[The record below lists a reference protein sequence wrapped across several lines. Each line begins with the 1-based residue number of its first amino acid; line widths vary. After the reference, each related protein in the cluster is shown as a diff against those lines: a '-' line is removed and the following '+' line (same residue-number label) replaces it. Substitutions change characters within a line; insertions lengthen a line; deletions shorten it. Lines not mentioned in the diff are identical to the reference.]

1 MHNASTATPLPP
13 PDAPPV
19 DLADVR
25 KRMLANRRLLSGPAG
40 FFERGDI
47 IAALDVASVAREHV
61 LMVGLPGTGKSDL
74 GRTWASQFAG
84 TYREDLFT
92 SQSTEADH
100 LAYLDVQ
107 AFTNGNYVYRH
118 DGKLT
123 EAHIAFGD
131 ETFKATRGFLN
142 ALLGWLNERNVRGGY
157 TSPLITYIG
166 ASNEFGEDESVAALE
181 DRLMIRFW
189 VEPIKAR
196 ASRLA
201 FLSASAAARAPL
213 ALAKVQIHE
222 LAAAHEAA
230 RALPCDPLVLEALVD
245 VQTALN
251 GGGIYVSDRRLAK
264 CVRILQAVA
273 WLDGATAVELDHID
287 FLRNVLWRRPDDRP
301 AVETALGA
309 INKGMIGEI
318 RVIVEKLLDA
328 YGAAKAQTGFGQ
340 QALSM
345 AEQLKT
351 GAEEIRARFGGQI
364 PERVKERARGY
375 LAELKA
381 AYEECL
387 GVAKASGLHV

>member
-1 MHNASTATPLPP
+1 MHASTATPIPP

-19 DLADVR
+19 DLASVR
-25 KRMLANRRLLSGPAG
+25 KRLIANQRILCGPAG
-40 FFERGDI
+40 FYERADI
-47 IAALDVASVAREHV
+47 LHGLNVAATAREHV
-61 LMVGLPGTGKSDL
+61 LKVGPPGTAKSDL
-74 GRTWASQFAG
+74 ARSWASQFTG

-92 SQSTEADH
+92 RQSTEADH

-107 AFTNGNYVYRH
+107 AFTNGQYVYRT
-118 DGKLT
+118 DGKIT

-131 ETFKATRGFLN
+131 ETFKSTGGFLN

-157 TSPLITYIG
+157 KSPLITFIG

-181 DRLMIRFW
+181 DRLMIRFY
-189 VEPIKAR
+189 VEPIAKR
-196 ASRLA
+196 AARLA
-201 FLSASAAARAPL
+201 FLSSCAAPRPPL
-213 ALAKVQIHE
+213 ALAPITIDE
-222 LAAAHEAA
+222 LNAAHAA
-230 RALPCDPLVLEALVD
+230 SRALPCDPLVFEALAD
-245 VQTALN
+245 VQASLN
-251 GGGIYVSDRRLAK
+251 GAGIYVSDRRLAK

-273 WLDGATAVELDHID
+273 WLDGAAMVEVDHLD

-328 YGAAKAQTGFGQ
+328 YTAGKAQPGFGQ
-340 QALSM
+340 QALGM

-364 PERVKERARGY
+364 PDRVKERARGY
-375 LAELKA
+375 LAELKG

-387 GVAKASGLHV
+387 GIAKASGLHV

>member
-1 MHNASTATPLPP
+1 MHASTATPIPP
-13 PDAPPV
+13 PDAPSV

-25 KRMLANRRLLSGPAG
+25 KRMLANRRALAAT
-40 FFERGDI
+40 FYERADI
-47 IAALDVASVAREHV
+47 LAAFDVAAVAREHV
-61 LMVGLPGTGKSDL
+61 LMVGKPGTAKSDL
-74 GRTWASQFAG
+74 ARSWASQFSG

-92 SQSTEADH
+92 RQSTEADH

-107 AFTNGNYVYRH
+107 AFTNGQYVYRY
-118 DGKLT
+118 DGKIT

-131 ETFKATRGFLN
+131 ETFKSTGGFLN

-157 TSPLITYIG
+157 KSPLITYVG

-181 DRLMIRFW
+181 DRLLIRFW
-189 VEPIKAR
+189 VEPIQKR
-196 ASRLA
+196 AARLA
-201 FLSASAAARAPL
+201 FLAACASSRPAL
-213 ALAKVQIHE
+213 ALSPIAIHE
-222 LAAAHEAA
+222 LAAAHTAC
-230 RALPCDPLVLEALVD
+230 RALPCDPLVFEALAD
-245 VQTALN
+245 VQASLN
-251 GGGIYVSDRRLAK
+251 GAGIYVSDRRLAK
-264 CVRILQAVA
+264 CVRILQSVA
-273 WLDGATAVELDHID
+273 WLDGAAAVEVDHID

-328 YGAAKAQTGFGQ
+328 YTAAKAQSGFDQ

-345 AEQLKT
+345 AEQFKT

-364 PERVKERARGY
+364 PDRVKERARGY

-387 GVAKASGLHV
+387 ATAKASGLHV